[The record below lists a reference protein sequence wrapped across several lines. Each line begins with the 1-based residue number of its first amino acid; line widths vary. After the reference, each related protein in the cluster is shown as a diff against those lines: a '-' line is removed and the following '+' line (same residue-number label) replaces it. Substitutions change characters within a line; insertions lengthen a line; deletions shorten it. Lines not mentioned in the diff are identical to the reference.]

1 MPLDEMLRGIW
12 RRRWTV
18 ILATVLV
25 LGLGAALILAWPR
38 RYVAQAMVAPAET
51 SGVATSTLM
60 SPSPLL
66 QGGLLDNRPSG
77 NFGIYLDA
85 LRAPEAAAMLAR
97 EAGLLGHLTDLR
109 GAGPLGALR
118 RAFGWRI
125 EADLDDAETWLEQRF
140 AATPGI
146 ATTTVTLTLE
156 HREREAALDMLR
168 RLHAL
173 AEARVRADLL
183 GQARQRM
190 AAIEARLAAEP
201 DQFQRAALY
210 DLLAAQQ
217 RIALVVAAD
226 EAVAVRMVS
235 APMVEIRPSLP
246 NRSLLLMLLAVAA
259 PLASLLGAACLVLL
273 RAPRRAAARQ
283 YELALGPE
291 RLGPRRLGAGA
302 D

>member
-1 MPLDEMLRGIW
+1 MPLDDLLRGIW
-12 RRRWTV
+12 RRRWPV
-18 ILATVLV
+18 VLV
-25 LGLGAALILAWPR
+25 TALILGSGAALILAWPR
-38 RYVAQAMVAPAET
+38 HYVAQAMVAPAET

-66 QGGLLDNRPSG
+66 QGGLLDSRPSG

-97 EAGLLGHLTDLR
+97 EAGLLAYLTDLR
-109 GAGPLGALR
+109 GAGPMGALR
-118 RAFGWRI
+118 RYFDWRI
-125 EADLDDAETWLEQRF
+125 EADLDDAETWLAQRF
-140 AATPGI
+140 AATQGI

-156 HREREAALDMLR
+156 HRDRATALDMLR

-173 AEARVRADLL
+173 AEERVRSGLL

-201 DQFQRAALY
+201 DQFQRSALY
-210 DLLAAQQ
+210 ELLAAQQ

-226 EAVAVRMVS
+226 EAVAARMVS

-246 NRSLLLMLLAVAA
+246 NRPLLLLLLAVAA

-273 RAPRRAAARQ
+273 RGPGRARSVQ
-283 YELALGPE
+283 YEMA
-291 RLGPRRLGAGA
+291 LGPRRLGAGA

>member
-1 MPLDEMLRGIW
+1 MPLDDLLRGIW
-12 RRRWTV
+12 RRRWPV
-18 ILATVLV
+18 VLV
-25 LGLGAALILAWPR
+25 TALILGSGAALILAWPR
-38 RYVAQAMVAPAET
+38 HYVAQAMVAPAET

-60 SPSPLL
+60 SPTPLL

-97 EAGLLGHLTDLR
+97 DTGLLASLTEWR
-109 GAGPLGALR
+109 GVGPMGALR
-118 RAFGWRI
+118 RLLGWRI
-125 EADLDDAETWLEQRF
+125 EADLDDAETWLAQRF
-140 AATPGI
+140 AATQGI

-156 HREREAALDMLR
+156 HRDRATALDMLR

-173 AEARVRADLL
+173 AEERVRSGLL

-201 DQFQRAALY
+201 DQFQRSALY
-210 DLLAAQQ
+210 ELLAAQQ

-226 EAVAVRMVS
+226 EAVAARMVS

-246 NRSLLLMLLAVAA
+246 NRPLLLLLLAVAA

-273 RAPRRAAARQ
+273 RGPGRARSVQ
-283 YELALGPE
+283 YEMA
-291 RLGPRRLGAGA
+291 LGPRRLGAGA

>member
-1 MPLDEMLRGIW
+1 MPLDELLRGIW
-12 RRRWTV
+12 RRRWPV
-18 ILATVLV
+18 ALAAALV

-38 RYVAQAMVAPAET
+38 HYVAQAMVAPAET

-97 EAGLLGHLTDLR
+97 ETGLLAHLTDLR
-109 GAGPLGALR
+109 GAGPMGALR
-118 RAFGWRI
+118 RHFGWRI
-125 EADLDDAETWLEQRF
+125 EADLDDAETWLAQRF
-140 AATPGI
+140 AATQGI

-156 HREREAALDMLR
+156 HRDRAASLDMLR
-168 RLHAL
+168 RLHAM
-173 AEARVRADLL
+173 AEARVRGDLL

-201 DQFQRAALY
+201 DQFQRSALY
-210 DLLAAQQ
+210 ELLAAQQ
-217 RIALVVAAD
+217 RVALVLGAD
-226 EAVAVRMVS
+226 EAVAARMVS

-246 NRSLLLMLLAVAA
+246 NRPLLVLLLAVAA

-273 RAPRRAAARQ
+273 RGPGRARPVQ
-283 YELALGPE
+283 YEMA
-291 RLGPRRLGAGA
+291 LGPRRLGAGA